1 MCQLTFGQISTSPS
15 TFRKL
20 KRALVLF
27 VCLPIA
33 SCSTMHARLTY
44 DFYSDTRDGRVSYE
58 HGTKEVAAEISARLD
73 EYIRQI
79 ETAQYGKFTNL
90 SEIRIYIFND
100 KERYSRFA
108 YGTNPSTFTGAN
120 NNEIFVSYARI
131 KERRLEDQCQKSGC
145 PETIEGLMLH
155 ELSHIHLRQALG
167 NWKYL
172 SNIPFWFS
180 EGLATLVSGGAGA
193 GMTTELSEIMAMKTG
208 SHLIPEHTGS
218 IFRKGKVSGDLRSGS
233 FRYYRQSQ
241 MFVKYLR
248 DVDPVGFQNV
258 LTELRNAQNFQTTI
272 ESNYDSSVVDLWE
285 AFVDDLEVDGA
296 T

>member
-1 MCQLTFGQISTSPS
+1 MYRLTFGQISTSPF
-15 TFRKL
+15 TFCKL
-20 KRALVLF
+20 KRALVLL

-33 SCSTMHARLTY
+33 SCSTMYARLTY
-44 DFYSDTRDGRVSYE
+44 DFYSDTSDGRISYE
-58 HGTKEVAAEISARLD
+58 EGTKEVAAEISARLD
-73 EYIRQI
+73 EYIKQI
-79 ETAQYGKFTNL
+79 ETAQFGEYTDL
-90 SEIRIYIFND
+90 SEIRIFIFDD

-108 YGTNPSTFTGAN
+108 YGTNPSTFAGAN

-131 KERRLEDQCQKSGC
+131 KERRMEDQCQENGC

-155 ELSHIHLRQALG
+155 ELSHIHLRQVLG
-167 NWKYL
+167 NWKYR

-180 EGLATLVSGGAGA
+180 EGLVTLISGGAGA
-193 GMTTELSEIMAMKTG
+193 GMTTEVNEIKSIKTG
-208 SHLIPEHTGS
+208 SHLIPEHKGS

-241 MFVKYLR
+241 MFVNYLR
-248 DVDPVGFQNV
+248 DVDPVGFQNT
-258 LTELRNAQNFQTTI
+258 LTELRNGQKFRTTI

-285 AFVDDLEVDGA
+285 AFVDGLKVDGS

>member
-1 MCQLTFGQISTSPS
+1 MQFGE
-15 TFRKL
+15 FK
-20 KRALVLF
+20 
-27 VCLPIA
+27 
-33 SCSTMHARLTY
+33 
-44 DFYSDTRDGRVSYE
+44 
-58 HGTKEVAAEISARLD
+58 
-73 EYIRQI
+73 
-79 ETAQYGKFTNL
+79 NL
-90 SEIRIYIFND
+90 SEIRIFIFDD
-100 KERYSRFA
+100 KVRYSRFA
-108 YGTNPSTFTGAN
+108 YGTNPSTFAGAN

-131 KERRLEDQCQKSGC
+131 KERRMEDQCQENGC

-167 NWKYL
+167 NWKYQ

-193 GMTTELSEIMAMKTG
+193 GMTTEVNEIKSIKTG

-248 DVDPVGFQNV
+248 DVDPIGFQNT
-258 LTELRNAQNFQTTI
+258 LTELRNGQNFQTTI

-285 AFVDDLEVDGA
+285 AFVDDFKVDG
-296 T
+296 